1 MPGCPHPWLGVWRCE
16 ARVRA
21 GQVRARARLKVRRCG
36 SRRSPVPCCC
46 CRGAGPR
53 LLMAGWRPT
62 TEEEES
68 SCSRVAE
75 SQTSSPHC
83 RNTAARSG
91 ATSR

>member
-1 MPGCPHPWLGVWRCE
+1 M
-16 ARVRA
+16 RA
-21 GQVRARARLKVRRCG
+21 GQVRARARVKVRRCG
-36 SRRSPVPCCC
+36 SRRSPAPCCW
-46 CRGAGPR
+46 GAGPR

-83 RNTAARSG
+83 RNTAARSRT
-91 ATSR
+91 TSR